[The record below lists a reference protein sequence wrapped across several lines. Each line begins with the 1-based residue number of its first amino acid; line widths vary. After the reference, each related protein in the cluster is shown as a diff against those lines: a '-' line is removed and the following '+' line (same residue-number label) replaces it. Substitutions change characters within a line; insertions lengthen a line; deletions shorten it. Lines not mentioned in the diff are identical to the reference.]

1 MRKLDLKHWSSS
13 ISTLLGS
20 RDKNVL
26 QSYTKDH
33 CQNHTYTL
41 KDFHN
46 YIRLEWA
53 RRVVR
58 WRLNERGTL
67 LVGGVNKD
75 RGFNPQRGTASEDWK
90 VVLTFFVRLFDG
102 QQFHE
107 QALNQSFTKAVPSGQ
122 KIYSFF
128 FPQSTGEVVLTSP
141 FRSPKSQMQ
150 YKKIMK
156 YPAKI

>member
-46 YIRLEWA
+46 YIRLEWGL
-53 RRVVR
+53 VESFGND
-58 WRLNERGTL
+58 LMNEGRC
-67 LVGGVNKD
+67 
-75 RGFNPQRGTASEDWK
+75 W
-90 VVLTFFVRLFDG
+90 
-102 QQFHE
+102 
-107 QALNQSFTKAVPSGQ
+107 
-122 KIYSFF
+122 
-128 FPQSTGEVVLTSP
+128 
-141 FRSPKSQMQ
+141 
-150 YKKIMK
+150 
-156 YPAKI
+156 